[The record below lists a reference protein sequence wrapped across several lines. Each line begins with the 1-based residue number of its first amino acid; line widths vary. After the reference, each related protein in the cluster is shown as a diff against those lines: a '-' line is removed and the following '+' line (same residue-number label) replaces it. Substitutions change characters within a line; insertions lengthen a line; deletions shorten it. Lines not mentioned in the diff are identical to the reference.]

1 MGRIAALAA
10 TLLAAPVLAADGP
23 GADDLIVPAEGRTLD
38 EYLWVRRPVVVFA
51 DNPADP
57 RYVQQMQYITD
68 RADALRDRDVV
79 VLTDTSPGDRSA
91 IRQALRPRGFMLVLI
106 AKDGSTVLRKP
117 FPWDVRELSRSI
129 DKLPVRQQEVRD
141 RRAEGQP

>member
-68 RADALRDRDVV
+68 RADAPLRY
-79 VLTDTSPGDRSA
+79 
-91 IRQALRPRGFMLVLI
+91 LI
-106 AKDGSTVLRKP
+106 IKAASQ
-117 FPWDVRELSRSI
+117 S
-129 DKLPVRQQEVRD
+129 
-141 RRAEGQP
+141 